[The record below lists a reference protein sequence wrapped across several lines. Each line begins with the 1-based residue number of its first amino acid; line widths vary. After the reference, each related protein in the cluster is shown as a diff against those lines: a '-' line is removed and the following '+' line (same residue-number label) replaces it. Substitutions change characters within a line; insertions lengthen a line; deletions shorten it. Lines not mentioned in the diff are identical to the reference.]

1 MLLGILVGGLLI
13 AGGIGTYVYYKW
25 FHVSP
30 PVINAAG
37 VDVSQHRGQIFDRT
51 MVSAV
56 KRSKYFP
63 DDLYIGR
70 MAKLDPSLKVLFK
83 NLLFGFPVDPLIV
96 NKFAYF
102 AIDGNQFEEVTFD
115 KIGNKDYTLLYDST
129 EKYIYFL
136 NKLMSYAVTEGT
148 EPQMVTDDV
157 VELDE
162 AGEKYTYDDFSG
174 LIQVRVTSE
183 GEKSFDR
190 LIRVYQREIT
200 PDDNEYCIMMMDK
213 PGIVSIYIGFNIG
226 IIQLEEI

>member
-1 MLLGILVGGLLI
+1 MILGILIGSVLL
-13 AGGIGTYVYYKW
+13 AGGIGTYVYFKW
-25 FHVSP
+25 FRISP
-30 PVINAAG
+30 PVINEAG
-37 VDVSQHRGQIFDRT
+37 VDVSQHRGQIFDHS

-70 MAKLDPSLKVLFK
+70 MSKLDPSLKVLFK

-96 NKFAYF
+96 HKFAYF
-102 AIDGNQFEEVTFD
+102 DIDGNPFEEVIFD
-115 KIGNKDYTLLYDST
+115 KIGTKDYTLLYDST
-129 EKYIYFL
+129 EKCIYFL

-157 VELDE
+157 IELDE

-174 LIQVRVTSE
+174 LIKVHVTSE
-183 GEKSFDR
+183 GDRAYDR

-200 PDDNEYCIMMMDK
+200 PDDNEYAVFFMDK
-213 PGIVSIYIGFNIG
+213 PGVISIYIGFNIG